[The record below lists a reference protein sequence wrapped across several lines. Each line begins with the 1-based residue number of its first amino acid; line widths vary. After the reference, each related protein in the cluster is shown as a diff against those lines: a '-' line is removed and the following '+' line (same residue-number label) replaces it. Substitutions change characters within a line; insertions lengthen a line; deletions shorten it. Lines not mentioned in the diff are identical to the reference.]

1 MRRTPLT
8 TTPRL
13 QQVCVRPRPLAV
25 NVALP
30 AFAVERRAAAPC
42 YRAVSMLLLHC
53 RNWTDRRTTDSCID
67 SAPHTMRAVP
77 ITTDRVSGEGNAI
90 GRVRPSVCFHSR
102 LTLIFCTFVNH
113 DDSSPG
119 IESQGHRSM
128 WSVRVSLRLAKMAT
142 RSVRPRSWIEGN
154 LFYSFT
160 SAAAVLLL
168 PPFVCLSLSLFLWI
182 ACWRIFTILVEW
194 LLNYGPKLSRSNFE
208 SEWETYFE
216 YELVVNVATLRL
228 LESMQKEAIYCAH
241 LRLYWYNGVS
251 K

>member
-13 QQVCVRPRPLAV
+13 QQVCVRPRP
-25 NVALP
+25 LP

-53 RNWTDRRTTDSCID
+53 RNWTDRQTPDSCID
-67 SAPHTMRAVP
+67 SAPHAMRAVP

-128 WSVRVSLRLAKMAT
+128 WTVRVSLRLAKMAT

-160 SAAAVLLL
+160 SAAAVFAFTAICLLVFISF
-168 PPFVCLSLSLFLWI
+168 FV
-182 ACWRIFTILVEW
+182 
-194 LLNYGPKLSRSNFE
+194 N
-208 SEWETYFE
+208 
-216 YELVVNVATLRL
+216 RL
-228 LESMQKEAIYCAH
+228 LADFYDTCGMATKLRTEVESIKFWKWVRDIFWIRVGRKCRHTATAGIHAEGGNLLCASAAV
-241 LRLYWYNGVS
+241 LVQRG

>member
-1 MRRTPLT
+1 MTYLACYIPRWYTRPKTVTRPSTNRARRALTSFMRRTPLT

-30 AFAVERRAAAPC
+30 AFAVERRAAVTC

-53 RNWTDRRTTDSCID
+53 RNWTDRRTPDSCID

-128 WSVRVSLRLAKMAT
+128 
-142 RSVRPRSWIEGN
+142 
-154 LFYSFT
+154 
-160 SAAAVLLL
+160 
-168 PPFVCLSLSLFLWI
+168 
-182 ACWRIFTILVEW
+182 
-194 LLNYGPKLSRSNFE
+194 
-208 SEWETYFE
+208 
-216 YELVVNVATLRL
+216 
-228 LESMQKEAIYCAH
+228 
-241 LRLYWYNGVS
+241 
-251 K
+251 